1 MSRLLARVSLAAIVV
16 VAGSLLAGCSSTV
29 SMQPAPDANNPLCA
43 DVTVKLPNRIGTLE
57 RQYTDAQ
64 ATGAW
69 GDPTGVLLSCGVPV
83 PPPTTMPCQTFK
95 GVDWIID
102 ESQLPQY
109 TATTYGRDPAVEVV
123 IDGTA
128 VSGSIALEDLAN
140 AVQSLPKYG
149 LGCTDK
155 VDPNATP

>member
-69 GDPTGVLLSCGVPV
+69 GDPTGVLLSCGVPAN
-83 PPPTTMPCQTFK
+83 PPL
-95 GVDWIID
+95 
-102 ESQLPQY
+102 S
-109 TATTYGRDPAVEVV
+109 
-123 IDGTA
+123 
-128 VSGSIALEDLAN
+128 
-140 AVQSLPKYG
+140 
-149 LGCTDK
+149 
-155 VDPNATP
+155 